1 MSETS
6 GRKQDSD
13 ERLVVPQGESG
24 EVQRVESV
32 GNVDSESGKQGDE
45 AIERGESVDT
55 KGSGWH
61 SDSHDW
67 KDIRDIVGGY
77 EDAEDVEK

>member
-13 ERLVVPQGESG
+13 ERWVVPQGESG
-24 EVQRVESV
+24 EAQRVESV
-32 GNVDSESGKQGDE
+32 GNVCAESGKQDDE

-55 KGSGWH
+55 KGRGP
-61 SDSHDW
+61 
-67 KDIRDIVGGY
+67 
-77 EDAEDVEK
+77 